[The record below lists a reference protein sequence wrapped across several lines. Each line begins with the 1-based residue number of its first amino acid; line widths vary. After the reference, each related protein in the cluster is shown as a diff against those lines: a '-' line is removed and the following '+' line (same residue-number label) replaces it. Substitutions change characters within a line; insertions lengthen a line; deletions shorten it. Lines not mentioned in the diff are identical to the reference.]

1 MRQIKQG
8 CDVGRPR
15 WWKTLCAVSVVC
27 AATAIALPA
36 QTFTTLYSFDFT
48 DGASPLA
55 GLIQATDGSLYG
67 TTGHGGANG
76 EGTVFKI
83 TPSGTVTTLYNFCSQ
98 SGCTDGS
105 LPEAE
110 LIEGTDGSFYG
121 TTYGGGANR
130 AGTVFQITPGGTL
143 TTLYSFCARE
153 QCLDGSYPVGTLVQG
168 TDGNLYGT
176 TTEGGAGG
184 VYSTCHPRCGTV
196 FKISPSGAFGTLHS
210 FNFTDGS
217 IPLGGLI
224 QATDGDFYGTTSEGG
239 DGSFSCTNQFSGGHG
254 SAGCGTVFKITANGT
269 LTTLHNF
276 CSEVVSYLCK
286 DGTTPYAGLVQA
298 ADGTFYG
305 TTTAG
310 GGVGTNRACGIT
322 GCGTVFRITASGT
335 LTTLLDFDIL
345 DGYFPEAALVQAT
358 DGNLYGTTEQ
368 GGANTACFDGS
379 DGCGTVFKI
388 TPSGTL
394 TTLYSFCPQ
403 TSCADGEEPQAGLV
417 QDTNGQFYGTT
428 TGGGANGDGTVFSL
442 SVGLG
447 RFVESQPTSGNV
459 GAAVN
464 ILGTNLTTATS
475 VTFNGTPA
483 TFNVVSSSLITTTV
497 PAGATSGKVQVVTPV
512 GTLTSNVPFR
522 VLQ

>member
-1 MRQIKQG
+1 MQRTGQAVRVSKPSG
-8 CDVGRPR
+8 
-15 WWKTLCAVSVVC
+15 WKTLCAVCVVC

-76 EGTVFKI
+76 DGTVFKI

-130 AGTVFQITPGGTL
+130 AGTVFQITPSGTL
-143 TTLYSFCARE
+143 TTLYNFCSRE
-153 QCLDGSYPVGTLVQG
+153 DCLDGGRPVGALVQG
-168 TDGNLYGT
+168 TDENLYGT

-184 VYSTCHPRCGTV
+184 VYSTCLTRCGTV
-196 FKISPSGAFGTLHS
+196 FKISPSGTFGTLHS
-210 FNFTDGS
+210 FNHTDGS

-239 DGSFSCTNQFSGGHG
+239 GGSCGQHLET
-254 SAGCGTVFKITANGT
+254 GCGTVFKITANGT
-269 LTTLHNF
+269 LTTLYDF
-276 CSEVVSYLCK
+276 CTELVFRSYLCK
-286 DGTTPYAGLVQA
+286 DGATPYAGLVQA

-305 TTTAG
+305 TTAAG
-310 GGVGTNRACGIT
+310 GGVGANRACT
-322 GCGTVFRITASGT
+322 SVGCGTVFRITASGT

-394 TTLYSFCPQ
+394 TTLYNFCSQ
-403 TSCADGEEPQAGLV
+403 GGCADGEYPQLALV
-417 QDTNGQFYGTT
+417 QDTNGGFYGTT
-428 TGGGANGDGTVFSL
+428 NSGGANREGSVFSL

-483 TFNVVSSSLITTTV
+483 VFSVTSSSLITTTV
-497 PAGATSGKVQVVTPV
+497 PAGATSGKVQVVTPS

-522 VLQ
+522 VLP

>member
-1 MRQIKQG
+1 
-8 CDVGRPR
+8 V
-15 WWKTLCAVSVVC
+15 VS

-36 QTFTTLYSFDFT
+36 QTFTTLYSFD
-48 DGASPLA
+48 
-55 GLIQATDGSLYG
+55 
-67 TTGHGGANG
+67 
-76 EGTVFKI
+76 
-83 TPSGTVTTLYNFCSQ
+83 
-98 SGCTDGS
+98 
-105 LPEAE
+105 
-110 LIEGTDGSFYG
+110 GTDG
-121 TTYGGGANR
+121 GG
-130 AGTVFQITPGGTL
+130 
-143 TTLYSFCARE
+143 
-153 QCLDGSYPVGTLVQG
+153 PVAALVQG

-176 TTEGGAGG
+176 TRDGGANGNYGTVFKITLEGVLTTLYSFCSQSLCADGSYPEAGLIQGTDGNFYGTTSGG
-184 VYSTCHPRCGTV
+184 GANDRGTVFEMTLGGTLTTLYSFCSRENCLDGVGPTGALVQDSDGNLYGTTSQGGGGNPDCPKECGTV
-196 FKISPSGAFGTLHS
+196 FKISPTGTFGTLHN
-210 FNFTDGS
+210 FNLADGS
-217 IPLGGLI
+217 MPLGGLI
-224 QATDGDFYGTTSEGG
+224 EGTDGDLYGTTSEGG
-239 DGSFSCTNQFSGGHG
+239 GGYCMNQFDGHFKG
-254 SAGCGTVFKITANGT
+254 GCGTVFKISANGT
-269 LTTLHNF
+269 LTTLYDF
-276 CSEVVSYLCK
+276 CSVVVGRSYLCK
-286 DGTTPYAGLVQA
+286 DGATPYAGLIQA

-310 GGVGTNRACGIT
+310 GGVGANRACGIT

-358 DGNLYGTTEQ
+358 DGNFYGTTER
-368 GGANTACFDGS
+368 GGVNTACGGGS
-379 DGCGTVFKI
+379 YGCGTAFKI
-388 TPSGTL
+388 TPSGAL